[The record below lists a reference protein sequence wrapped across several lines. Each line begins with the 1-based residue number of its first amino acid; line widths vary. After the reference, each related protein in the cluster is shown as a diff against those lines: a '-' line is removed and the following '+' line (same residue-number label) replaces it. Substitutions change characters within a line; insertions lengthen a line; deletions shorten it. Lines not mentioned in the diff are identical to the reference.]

1 MPLLSGAI
9 GSRNYNMININLL
22 RRNPDYYKKACSA
35 KNINPDTVDAVVRFD
50 QERRDLILK
59 VEELRKERNEISKQQ
74 TANSKQ
80 LGQEIKK
87 KLRDVEPRLKIVEK
101 NLEDLVSRIPNPPL
115 SDVKVGK
122 NDTENEVLRKWG
134 EPRKFDFKPKD
145 HLELGELHDIIDI
158 KRASKVSGTRFY
170 YLKGDGA
177 LLEWA
182 LLQFAIETLLKEG
195 FVPVI
200 PPVLIKKSS
209 MKAMGYLEHGGEEDM
224 FVLDKDGLVL
234 VGTSEQSIGPM
245 HMDEV
250 FDKKDLPRRYFGYS
264 ACFRREA
271 GSYGK
276 DTRGIIRVHQFNKVE
291 MFSFT
296 TPEEGD
302 KEHEYFLSIEEKL
315 LQALELP
322 YQVVKMCS
330 GDLGAPAARKYD
342 LEAWIPTQERYREL
356 TSTSTT
362 TDFQSR
368 RLTIKYRDGQKVDY
382 VHMLNGTAFS
392 MGRPIVAIVENY
404 QQKDGSVKV
413 PKVLQQYIGKS
424 IIESK

>member
-1 MPLLSGAI
+1 
-9 GSRNYNMININLL
+9 
-22 RRNPDYYKKACSA
+22 
-35 KNINPDTVDAVVRFD
+35 TF
-50 QERRDLILK
+50 E
-59 VEELRKERNEISKQQ
+59 
-74 TANSKQ
+74 
-80 LGQEIKK
+80 
-87 KLRDVEPRLKIVEK
+87 
-101 NLEDLVSRIPNPPL
+101 
-115 SDVKVGK
+115 
-122 NDTENEVLRKWG
+122 
-134 EPRKFDFKPKD
+134 FKPKD
-145 HLELGELHDIIDI
+145 HLELGELHDIIDV
-158 KRASKVSGTRFY
+158 KRASKVSGARFY

-182 LLQFAIETLLKEG
+182 LLQLAIETLTKEG
-195 FVPVI
+195 FTPII

-224 FVLDKDGLVL
+224 FVLDKDGLIL

-245 HMDEV
+245 HMNEV

-296 TPEEGD
+296 TPENGD
-302 KEHEYFLSIEEKL
+302 AEHDYFLSLEEKF
-315 LQALELP
+315 LQALEIP
-322 YQVVKMCS
+322 YQVIKMCS

-342 LEAWIPTQERYREL
+342 LEAWIPTQEKYREL

-368 RLTIKYRDGQKVDY
+368 RLNIKYREPGVPGVIGSGVIPVPSSFRY

-392 MGRPIVAIVENY
+392 MGRPIVAILENF
-404 QQKDGSVKV
+404 QEKDGSVRI
-413 PKVLQQYIGKS
+413 PKVLQKWMGKEF
-424 IIESK
+424 ISKENVRR

>member
-1 MPLLSGAI
+1 MANKIKGITNEYTESPFTVST
-9 GSRNYNMININLL
+9 
-22 RRNPDYYKKACSA
+22 
-35 KNINPDTVDAVVRFD
+35 KNKGTNPDTIDAVLRFD
-50 QERRDLILK
+50 EERRELIQK
-59 VEELRKERNEISKQQ
+59 IEELRKKRNELTQQ
-74 TANSKQ
+74 VKSSRDQYNTNDLIEQ
-80 LGQEIKK
+80 VREIKK
-87 KLRDVEPRLKIVEK
+87 KLDDIEPRLRMVDN
-101 NLEDLVSRIPNPPL
+101 NLRDLAVRIPNPPL
-115 SDVKVGK
+115 PDVKVGK
-122 NDTENEVLRKWG
+122 NDTENEILRTWG
-134 EPRKFDFKPKD
+134 EPQKFDFKPRD
-145 HLELGELHDIIDI
+145 HLELGEMHDIIDV
-158 KRASKVSGTRFY
+158 KRASKVSGARFY

-182 LLQFAIETLLKEG
+182 LLQFAIEILTKEG
-195 FVPVI
+195 FIPVI

-245 HMDEV
+245 HMNEV
-250 FDKKDLPRRYFGYS
+250 FDKKELPRRYFGYS

-302 KEHEYFLSIEEKL
+302 KEHEYFLSLEEKL
-315 LQALELP
+315 LQALEIP

-342 LEAWIPTQERYREL
+342 LEAWIPTQEKYREL

-368 RLTIKYRDGQKVDY
+368 RLHIKYRDGKMVDY

-392 MGRPIVAIVENY
+392 MGRPIVAILENF
-404 QQKDGSVKV
+404 QEKDGSVRI
-413 PKVLQQYIGKS
+413 PKVLQKWMGKDR
-424 IIESK
+424 IYRP

>member
-1 MPLLSGAI
+1 
-9 GSRNYNMININLL
+9 MIDLNLL
-22 RRNPDYYKKACSA
+22 RKNPQQFRDGATHKNTNPDV
-35 KNINPDTVDAVVRFD
+35 VDEVLRFD
-50 QERRDLILK
+50 KERRELIQK
-59 VEELRKERNEISKQQ
+59 AEELRKERNEITQKIKASQDKKNN
-74 TANSKQ
+74 AELIERVRS
-80 LGQEIKK
+80 IKK
-87 KLRDVEPRLKIVEK
+87 KLDDVEPRLKMVEN
-101 NLEDLVSRIPNPPL
+101 NLDDLVARIPNPPL
-115 SDVKVGK
+115 PDVRVGK
-122 NDTENEVLRKWG
+122 NDTENEILRTWG
-134 EPRKFDFKPKD
+134 EQRKFDFKPKD
-145 HLELGELHDIIDI
+145 HLELGELHDIIDVR
-158 KRASKVSGTRFY
+158 RAARVSGARFY

-182 LLQFAIETLLKEG
+182 LLQFAIETLMKEG
-195 FVPVI
+195 FTPTI

-224 FVLDKDGLVL
+224 FVLEKDGLVL

-245 HMDEV
+245 HMGEV
-250 FDKKDLPRRYFGYS
+250 FDKKELPRRYFGYS

-302 KEHEYFLSIEEKL
+302 KEHEYFLSLEEKF
-315 LQALELP
+315 LQALEIP

-342 LEAWIPTQERYREL
+342 LEAWIPTQEKYREL

-368 RLTIKYRDGQKVDY
+368 RLHIKYRDGNNTEY

-392 MGRPIVAIVENY
+392 MGRPIVAILENF
-404 QQKDGSVKV
+404 QEKDGSIRI
-413 PKVLQQYIGKS
+413 PAILQKWMGKEKIS
-424 IIESK
+424 V